1 MKRNYG
7 GLLKGMP
14 VALMMGGP
22 GKEREVTLRSGA
34 AVAGALRKCGA
45 SVSEMDVAG
54 PGFQLPEGTRL
65 VYNMIHG
72 TFGEDGGLQ
81 ALLDGLGVAYTG
93 EGAEGSR
100 LAFDKIETKA
110 RFDRAGVPTCAW
122 KIFGRGENPEW
133 PVPCVIKAPRQGS
146 SVGVHIV
153 RSRDEI
159 PAALDDCFQYGGQVL
174 VEEFFTGRELTVG
187 ILGDQ
192 ALPIVEIVPHEGFY
206 DYEHK
211 YTKGASE
218 YHVPANLEP
227 AVTANVQAAALDKF
241 FFSNPDYTL
250 KHVTLELDSVM
261 TREEALAETGIREGD
276 NIFRVDLA
284 NAEKALRAVPQVG
297 DVCIERRLPDHISIT
312 VTARHPVAWVAPIE
326 KDADPFDPEKS
337 LLVDDAGFLMK
348 PRIIQPE
355 FYHLPVIY
363 GVQSDNIRD
372 GEPLH
377 NEDLHRALAL
387 LDEVARHP
395 ECLLNIRSMNI
406 SKGYCVEVVS
416 DRKARVTFSTE
427 DYSEQLGRLRQLLEH
442 CRDTG
447 RELDSVNLMVRRNT
461 PVTGVMAQP
470 AAEKMPTPSQR
481 TAQTA
486 GGRKR

>member
-1 MKRNYG
+1 MIRH
-7 GLLKGMP
+7 P
-14 VALMMGGP
+14 SP
-22 GKEREVTLRSGA
+22 A
-34 AVAGALRKCGA
+34 A
-45 SVSEMDVAG
+45 
-54 PGFQLPEGTRL
+54 
-65 VYNMIHG
+65 HG
-72 TFGEDGGLQ
+72 N
-81 ALLDGLGVAYTG
+81 
-93 EGAEGSR
+93 R
-100 LAFDKIETKA
+100 
-110 RFDRAGVPTCAW
+110 RHRPT
-122 KIFGRGENPEW
+122 GRGQHLLN
-133 PVPCVIKAPRQGS
+133 VK
-146 SVGVHIV
+146 V
-153 RSRDEI
+153 R
-159 PAALDDCFQYGGQVL
+159 
-174 VEEFFTGRELTVG
+174 
-187 ILGDQ
+187 
-192 ALPIVEIVPHEGFY
+192 
-206 DYEHK
+206 
-211 YTKGASE
+211 
-218 YHVPANLEP
+218 
-227 AVTANVQAAALDKF
+227 AVTARRQRRQKISSFFWVTALLAILCIAAWLGIATALDKF

-261 TREEALAETGIREGD
+261 TGIREGD

-461 PVTGVMAQP
+461 PVTFVMAPP
-470 AAEKMPTPSQR
+470 AAEKIASPGQR
-481 TAQTA
+481 TAQSG
-486 GGRKR
+486 GGRKN